1 LARHRPGAAGP
12 TPPSF
17 FVVNVVHVV
26 VMREMTILMTDN
38 FVLHFIVTW
47 PSLGVMIIVRQFV
60 MTGKFVIHFIVH
72 FIFIIQSAN
81 RSRPWAPRPVTCRRR
96 VQAIDEQACCNRDTP
111 ACSSNFFV
119 LHFIEWPVNRSGA
132 WAPRPI
138 ARRWRAEVVNE
149 EACPNREASASAAA
163 NFFVVHFI
171 VIMISSEF
179 TNFFVVHFIEW
190 PVNRSG
196 AWAPRPIARRWRAEV
211 VNEQACCSRTKPAN
225 ASDVLFYVH
234 FIRS

>member
-17 FVVNVVHVV
+17 FVVNVFMFISPKVEVIPRVTDFKSTRGFVVHVV

-96 VQAIDEQACCNRDTP
+96 VQAIDEQACC
-111 ACSSNFFV
+111 
-119 LHFIEWPVNRSGA
+119 
-132 WAPRPI
+132 
-138 ARRWRAEVVNE
+138 
-149 EACPNREASASAAA
+149 
-163 NFFVVHFI
+163 
-171 VIMISSEF
+171 
-179 TNFFVVHFIEW
+179 
-190 PVNRSG
+190 
-196 AWAPRPIARRWRAEV
+196 
-211 VNEQACCSRTKPAN
+211 SRTPPAN